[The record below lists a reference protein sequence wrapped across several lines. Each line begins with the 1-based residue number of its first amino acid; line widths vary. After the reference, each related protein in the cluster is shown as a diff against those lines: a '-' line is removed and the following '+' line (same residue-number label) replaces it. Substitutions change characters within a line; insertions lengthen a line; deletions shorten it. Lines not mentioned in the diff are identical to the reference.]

1 MRYVIEN
8 TEAYR
13 IMAERARARE
23 LAGAATLATE
33 QLARVARNPARRH
46 AALAWLGAFVA
57 GAVALRMLLPVAAR
71 VEIAAG
77 LLILCSIAI
86 PGFVLREILLRSH
99 PAPRHSQP

>member
-23 LAGAATLATE
+23 LAGAAALAAE
-33 QLARVARNPARRH
+33 QLARVAHVPARRQN
-46 AALAWLGAFVA
+46 ALMWLGAFA
-57 GAVALRMLLPVAAR
+57 AAASGLRLMLPEALR
-71 VEIAAG
+71 VEVAAG
-77 LLILCSIAI
+77 LLLLGALAI
-86 PGFVLREILLRSH
+86 PAFVLREIMLRGQ

>member
-33 QLARVARNPARRH
+33 QLARIARNPARRQ
-46 AALAWLGAFVA
+46 AALLWLGAFVVA
-57 GAVALRMLLPVAAR
+57 SVALRMLLPVTAR
-71 VEIAAG
+71 VEVAAS
-77 LLILCSIAI
+77 LLVLGALAV
-86 PGFVLREILLRSH
+86 PGFVLREIVLRSH